1 VTHYH
6 LPICTC
12 CYAVRVEPHR
22 AKALRPT
29 CMECGEKV
37 ARQRRHCAVPMSK
50 SNYVLVTDPTMLK
63 QLNKYATV

>member
-1 VTHYH
+1 
-6 LPICTC
+6 
-12 CYAVRVEPHR
+12 
-22 AKALRPT
+22 
-29 CMECGEKV
+29 MECGEKV